1 MEDKIVLKVP
11 RKTRYK
17 SSGVIRIIPEA
28 EEVLQRLSDSTGLS
42 VRFIASEMILQ
53 GEKLIKIEEE

>member
-11 RKTRYK
+11 RKIRYK